1 MLLNEVIARLG
12 SGICSRH
19 VNDNPTIV
27 RTDESHVGYVESS
40 HLVKFV
46 GYHFKQSVYAV
57 ELRLSPQTRV
67 GCLRS
72 IALQKIPFFHRI
84 RNFAFFVQ
92 YSVSIDTCDK
102 APVGIF
108 IILTVVEIQFRLYS
122 FVGTDSVFRSR
133 FLRQKN

>member
-1 MLLNEVIARLG
+1 MPEVFLKVMDLQV
-12 SGICSRH
+12 H

-92 YSVSIDTCDK
+92 YSVLGMLLCPSM
-102 APVGIF
+102 
-108 IILTVVEIQFRLYS
+108 
-122 FVGTDSVFRSR
+122 
-133 FLRQKN
+133 